1 MPETDLRKRS
11 NTMYTAQAKL
21 VSHASTSKS
30 AVGSPSPSRK
40 PILLELENE
49 GLKYCQY
56 QFYSI
61 KELQFLMYDN
71 LNDIRDIL
79 SEYFKLK
86 NYNTRKTE

>member
-49 GLKYCQY
+49 GLKYC
-56 QFYSI
+56 
-61 KELQFLMYDN
+61 
-71 LNDIRDIL
+71 
-79 SEYFKLK
+79 
-86 NYNTRKTE
+86 